1 MPYSPFRHIPAVL
14 WKRSPVQL
22 TFFVTR
28 KCNANCS
35 FCFYRSQTAESTV
48 PELSLN
54 EITKISASMGNLLW
68 LAFSGGEPF
77 LREDLVDIV
86 KIFYGRNKPS
96 VILLPTNGLL
106 PDLISEKT
114 EAILQACP
122 NSIVAVKLSLDGPED
137 LHDSLRG
144 VSGAFR
150 SAMDT
155 YERLRPLMS
164 RYPNGELGFN
174 SVLCSENQHHMGKLL
189 DFVGA
194 RAPGL
199 THTVSLIR
207 GEVRDEGLK
216 DVDPDQYRYA
226 ADRMAAGLEQGRSG
240 TYRFGGARLKV
251 AQDIL
256 QRRLILETLVKRKRL
271 IPCYA
276 GRINLVLTETGD
288 VYPCESFT
296 HGMGNVRQSE
306 YKVGKL
312 LKTSEARA
320 GIRAVR
326 ESGCFCTHE
335 CYMMTNI
342 LFSPFQYPSLLNE
355 YLRLLLSRRLGAA
368 GRCPSLSRSRT
379 DS

>member
-1 MPYSPFRHIPAVL
+1 MQSVL
-14 WKRSPVQL
+14 WKRNPVQL

-28 KCNANCS
+28 RCNAACP
-35 FCFYRSQTAESTV
+35 FCFYRSQTAESAA

-54 EITKISASMGNLLW
+54 EISKISASMGKLLW

-86 KIFYGRNKPS
+86 KIFYEQNKPS
-96 VILLPTNGLL
+96 VILLPSNGLL
-106 PDLISEKT
+106 PDGISEKT
-114 EAILQACP
+114 ETILQACP

-150 SAMDT
+150 STMGT

-164 RYPNGELGFN
+164 RYPNFELGFN
-174 SVLCSENQHHMGKLL
+174 SVLCSENQRHMGDLL

-216 DVDPDQYRYA
+216 AVDPDRYRDVM
-226 ADRMAAGLEQGRSG
+226 DRMEADLEEGRSG
-240 TYRFGGARLKV
+240 TYRFGGARLKA
-251 AQDIL
+251 AQDVL
-256 QRRLILETLVKRKRL
+256 QRRLIHETLVKRKRL

-276 GRINLVLTETGD
+276 GRVNLVLTETGD

-296 HGMGNVRQSE
+296 HGMGNVKQTDYDMR
-306 YKVGKL
+306 KL
-312 LKTSEARA
+312 LKTTEARA
-320 GIRAVR
+320 GIRAVNK
-326 ESGCFCTHE
+326 SGCFCTHE
-335 CYMMTNI
+335 CYFMTNI
-342 LFSPFQYPSLLNE
+342 LFNPSQYPALFRE
-355 YLRLLLSRRLGAA
+355 YLQLQFNRN
-368 GRCPSLSRSRT
+368 SRSVGKYPSSARART
-379 DS
+379 GS